1 MKNCF
6 VGIDISK
13 DTLDVHV
20 LPDAVSTTHNY
31 ELSSTKSLV
40 KKLSKLKPALIVLEA
55 TGGYEITLALQLVDA
70 HLPVA
75 IVNPRQV
82 LDYAR
87 AIGRL
92 AKTDKIDAYIIARF
106 AQDVTPEARALM
118 TLSEHELKELI
129 ARRQQL
135 IAMRTA
141 EKNRLA
147 RVHSAK
153 VQNSIQQL
161 ITTCDKQIEAIEQEL
176 DDHIKNNPTWSQ
188 KVDLITSMPGIGHTT
203 ATMLLVC
210 LPELGML
217 NSKQIAALVGVAPMN
232 RDSGL
237 MRGKRAITGGRSHIR
252 KALHMPTLS
261 AVSRW
266 NPRLKAFYERLRAN
280 GKKHKT
286 ALTACMRKLLVM
298 LNAMLKYN
306 SPFKADFC

>member
-31 ELSSTKSLV
+31 DHSSTKALV
-40 KKLSKLKPALIVLEA
+40 KKLIKLKPALIVLEA
-55 TGGYEITLALQLVDA
+55 TGGYEITLALQLVEA

-75 IVNPRQV
+75 IVNPRQIR
-82 LDYAR
+82 DYAR
-87 AIGRL
+87 AVGRL

-161 ITTCDKQIEAIEQEL
+161 IATCDKQIAAIEQEL

-188 KVDLITSMPGIGHTT
+188 KVELITSMPGIGHTT

-217 NSKQIAALVGVAPMN
+217 NSKQIAAG
-232 RDSGL
+232 S
-237 MRGKRAITGGRSHIR
+237 
-252 KALHMPTLS
+252 
-261 AVSRW
+261 
-266 NPRLKAFYERLRAN
+266 
-280 GKKHKT
+280 
-286 ALTACMRKLLVM
+286 LLQG
-298 LNAMLKYN
+298 
-306 SPFKADFC
+306 S